1 MRLGVRRPPLHLPSC
16 LAGWL
21 AGCRCC
27 DVCYAALC
35 LAPLGT
41 TCSRP
46 EAAKRATQQHPPNGA
61 ASTPAATR
69 TRTRTQLGTR
79 RRTQLADSGGSGITQ
94 NGGREMKLVPG
105 VRSVR
110 GVAQTSQSRHGNQST
125 RNPRRCE
132 LSRNQLSGFAVRVCA
147 SVCAWWCLP
156 YATAAAAAVAA
167 HKRVSFHIHA
177 VIRELAMS
185 AGSSQLAVYA
195 VAS

>member
-1 MRLGVRRPPLHLPSC
+1 MCATLRSAWHHLEQLACSLRQRSVRQ
-16 LAGWL
+16 
-21 AGCRCC
+21 
-27 DVCYAALC
+27 
-35 LAPLGT
+35 
-41 TCSRP
+41 
-46 EAAKRATQQHPPNGA
+46 QQHPPNGA
-61 ASTPAATR
+61 ASAPAATR

-79 RRTQLADSGGSGITQ
+79 RRTQLADSGGSGFTQ

-105 VRSVR
+105 VRSFR

-132 LSRNQLSGFAVRVCA
+132 LSRNQLSGFAERVCVRVC
-147 SVCAWWCLP
+147 VWWCLA
-156 YATAAAAAVAA
+156 YAAAAVAA

-185 AGSSQLAVYA
+185 SGSSQLAVYA